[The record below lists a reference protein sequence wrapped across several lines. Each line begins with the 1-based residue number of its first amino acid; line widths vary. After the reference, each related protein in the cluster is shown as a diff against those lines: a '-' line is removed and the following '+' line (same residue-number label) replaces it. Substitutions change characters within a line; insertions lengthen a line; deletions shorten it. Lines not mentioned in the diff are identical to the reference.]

1 MADLDPTRWHEQRV
15 TRPVAVMSV
24 TDFNEG
30 PAGIVIVL
38 PVTSRQRD
46 IPTRVPI
53 SPPEGGLRVQS
64 DILCDQVRAISS
76 DRLVN
81 RTGELTP
88 ATLTAIEV
96 RLRALLGL

>member
-1 MADLDPTRWHEQRV
+1 
-15 TRPVAVMSV
+15 MSV
-24 TDFNEG
+24 TDFNQG

-46 IPTRVPI
+46 IPTRVAI
-53 SPPEGGLRVQS
+53 SPPEGGLRVPS

-76 DRLVN
+76 DRLVS
-81 RTGELTP
+81 RSGALAP
-88 ATLTAIEV
+88 ATIGAIEV